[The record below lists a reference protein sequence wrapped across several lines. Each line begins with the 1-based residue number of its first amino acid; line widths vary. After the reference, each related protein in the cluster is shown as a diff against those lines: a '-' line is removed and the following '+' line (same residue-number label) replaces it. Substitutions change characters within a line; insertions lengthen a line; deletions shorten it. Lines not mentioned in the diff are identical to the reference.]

1 MVRPDAANH
10 SGIRHVY
17 VCAFQASSDVGSPH
31 RRWVTFAFHSGRR
44 GSHLGR
50 ARMGNE
56 AMSFAGS
63 TFDEVT

>member
-1 MVRPDAANH
+1 MVKPDAASH

-17 VCAFQASSDVGSPH
+17 VGAFQVSSDVGSPH
-31 RRWVTFAFHSGRR
+31 RRWVTFASDNGRR

-56 AMSFAGS
+56 VMSFAGS
-63 TFDEVT
+63 MFDEVT